1 MVDSTSNAAGP
12 GPRVGVVGIGHGVFG
27 RRSDASVQELA
38 FEAYR
43 AALQDGGLA
52 PDAIDA
58 SVIGAVPEYH
68 KQRSVG
74 GVVQEYLN
82 LNPQPTWLTEVA
94 CASGSAAIRTAW
106 MAIRSGLHGVVAVIG
121 CQKMTELTTAEI
133 LALMGRVGD
142 VQWESVFGTTFPG
155 YYAMFAERHRHEFG
169 TSEEQ
174 LALVAVKNHYYG
186 ARNDKALF
194 RKEVT
199 VAKALASE
207 PVASPL
213 RVYDCCANADG
224 AACLILA
231 GEERIEELG
240 ARDRA
245 VWLDGLGC
253 ATASMSVLRRPHLT
267 GLPSAVDAAQQA
279 YAMAGVTAADIDVAD
294 VHDCFTIA
302 EIMAYE
308 DLGFCAKGEGGRFIE
323 EKQSYVGGSTPVNTD
338 GGLKAKGHPIGAT
351 GVSMAYEIVRQLR
364 GECGDRQVPGAAV
377 GLTHNVG
384 GIGQY
389 CFVNVFRRG

>member
-1 MVDSTSNAAGP
+1 MA
-12 GPRVGVVGIGHGVFG
+12 RVGVIGIGHGVFG

-43 AALQDGGLA
+43 LALADAALA
-52 PDAIDA
+52 PASIDA
-58 SVIGAVPEYH
+58 TVIAAVPEYH
-68 KQRSVG
+68 KQRSIA
-74 GVVQEYLN
+74 GVVQEYLG
-82 LNPQPTWLTEVA
+82 LNPKPTWLTEVA

-106 MAIRSGLHGVVAVIG
+106 MAIAAGLHEVVAVIG
-121 CQKMTELTTAEI
+121 CQKMTELTTPEI

-142 VQWESVFGTTFPG
+142 VQWESTFGTTFPG
-155 YYAMFAERHRHEFG
+155 YYALFAQRHMHEFG
-169 TSEEQ
+169 TTPEQ
-174 LALVAVKNHYYG
+174 LAQVAVKNHHYG
-186 ARNDKALF
+186 ALNEKALF
-194 RKEVT
+194 RKEIT
-199 VAKALASE
+199 LEKALASD

-231 GEERIEELG
+231 GERSARAMSERP
-240 ARDRA
+240 
-245 VWLDGLGC
+245 VWLDGVGC
-253 ATASMSVLRRPHLT
+253 ATASMSVLRRPELT
-267 GLPSAVDAAQQA
+267 GLPSAVEAARQA
-279 YAMAGVTAADIDVAD
+279 HAMAGSTPAQVKVAE

-308 DLGFCAKGEGGRFIE
+308 DLGFCAKGEGGPFIADRRA
-323 EKQSYVGGSTPVNTD
+323 YIGGATPVNVD

-351 GVSMAYEIVRQLR
+351 GVSMACEIVGQLR
-364 GECGDRQVPGAAV
+364 GDCGRRQVPDADL

-389 CFVNVFRRG
+389 CFVNVFRRD